1 MTKLEKMFE
10 NGRNGIDDIDGKK
23 FDQITSCID
32 ETGLNTE
39 LDCFLVGLGFELWVN
54 WNDYREKRDA
64 LKELH
69 YSDFAL
75 DEGELSLCTLI
86 WYYWQR
92 IVNRLYA
99 WQMA

>member
-1 MTKLEKMFE
+1 MTNLEKMFE
-10 NGRNGIDDIDGKK
+10 SGRYGIDDIDGRK

-39 LDCFLVGLGFELWVN
+39 LDCYLVGLDLELWVN

-75 DEGELSLCTLI
+75 DESELSLCTLI